1 MNKKIRIVGSYL
13 SPYVRKVLVCLHIK
27 RVPYE
32 IDPIVPF
39 YGDEKFTVVSPLRRV
54 PVFIDGDMTL
64 ADSTVFCEY
73 LEEKYPSSRLFP
85 SEASERAR
93 CRWLEEYAD
102 SLLGEVFIW
111 HYFNQLVIRRF
122 VWKEA
127 PDEALVKKA
136 REHDIPRLL
145 DYLEAELPSSGY
157 FFGAISMADIALASF
172 FRNASFARWSIDPK
186 RWPKVSAWLGLVL
199 GHEGFTALQR
209 FEEISLT
216 TSIENH
222 RSVLKQE
229 GAPVSSETF
238 FTPIPTRG
246 VLTI

>member
-39 YGDEKFTVVSPLRRV
+39 YGDEKFTGVSPLRRV
-54 PVFIDGDMTL
+54 PVFIYGDVTL
-64 ADSTVFCEY
+64 ADSTVICEY
-73 LEEKYPSSRLFP
+73 LEEKYPSSKLFP

-102 SLLGEVFIW
+102 SFLGEVFIW

-136 REHDIPRLL
+136 REHDIPQLL

-157 FFGAISMADIALASF
+157 FFGEISMADIALSSF
-172 FRNASFARWSIDPK
+172 FRNASFARWSIDPQ

-199 GHEGFTALQR
+199 SHEGFTALQR

-216 TSIENH
+216 TSIEKH
-222 RSVLKQE
+222 RSVLEQE

-238 FTPIPTRG
+238 FTPTPTRG